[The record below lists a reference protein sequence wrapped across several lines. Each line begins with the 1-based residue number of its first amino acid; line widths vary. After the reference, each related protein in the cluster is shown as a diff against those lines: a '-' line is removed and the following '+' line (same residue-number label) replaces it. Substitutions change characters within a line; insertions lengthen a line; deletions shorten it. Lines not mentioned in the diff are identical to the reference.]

1 MMVNMKIKKIPL
13 FVALP
18 LLSFYSCAYG
28 AAFHV
33 GPEQIYPAIGD
44 VPWELLDPGDSV
56 YIHWRSD
63 PYHEK
68 WVIGRSGTE
77 LAPIVVSGVKGPNG
91 ELPIISGENATTR
104 SALNYTNE
112 SRGLIKIGS
121 SNIPADTLPTHIVL
135 ENLDLRSARP
145 PFSFINDHGQQESY
159 SSNAASVY
167 VEKGQNLT
175 IRNCIIQDSGNGI
188 FVGAFDGQT
197 QDILIEGNKIFGN
210 GIVGSYYQHN
220 TYTAGINVTYQYNYM
235 GALRSGAGGNNLK
248 DRSAGLVVR
257 YNWIENGNRQLD
269 LVDAEDSDNLVNHPA
284 YRKTFVY
291 GNVLLEGEGEGN
303 SQMVHYGGDSGN
315 ESIYRK
321 GTLFFYNNTL
331 MSTRSGNT
339 TLLRLSS
346 NDEFAAVSNNIVH
359 VSAEGSRLALLAR
372 NGQLEIRNNWFKTGY
387 RVSHDSFSGV
397 LTDNGSSIVGADPAF
412 QDPAHGNYH
421 LQEISGARDG
431 GTVLAPELLSA
442 HPLSRQYLSHFDS
455 EERHDDGSLDVGAFE
470 YYHILA
476 GDVDNS
482 GGIDLADVI
491 LSLQVASGV
500 STESVLSDAD
510 IGGDQRIGI
519 EEALY
524 GLTIN
529 KDASPASPQKIY

>member
-1 MMVNMKIKKIPL
+1 MKVKKIPL
-13 FVALP
+13 LVALP
-18 LLSFYSCAYG
+18 LLSFYSSAYG
-28 AAFHV
+28 AEFHV

-56 YIHWRSD
+56 YIHWRSE

-104 SALNYTNE
+104 TALNYTNE

-121 SNIPADTLPTHIVL
+121 SNIPADTMPAHVIL

-167 VEKGQNLT
+167 VEKGQKLT

-188 FVGAFDGQT
+188 FIGAFDGQT
-197 QDILIEGNKIFGN
+197 QDILIEGNKIFAN

-235 GALRSGAGGNNLK
+235 GALRGGAGGNNLK

-291 GNVLLEGEGEGN
+291 GNILLEGEGEGN

-315 ESIYRK
+315 QSIYRK
-321 GTLFFYNNTL
+321 GTLYFYNNTL

-339 TLLRLSS
+339 TLLRLST
-346 NDEFAAVSNNIVH
+346 NDEFADLHNNIVH
-359 VSAEGSRLALLAR
+359 VSADGSRLALLAS

-387 RVSHDSFSGV
+387 RVSHDTFSGV
-397 LTDNGSSIVGADPAF
+397 LTDNGSSIIGDDPGF
-412 QDPAHGNYH
+412 EDLSQGSYY
-421 LQEISGARDG
+421 LEEYSGAKDA
-431 GTVLAPELLSA
+431 GTALRPELLSA
-442 HPLSRQYLSHFDS
+442 HPVSRQYVYQTES
-455 EERHDDGSLDVGAFE
+455 EDRYDDGSLDIGAFE
-470 YYHILA
+470 YWHILA

-482 GGIDLADVI
+482 GSIDLADVI
-491 LSLQVASGV
+491 LSLQVTSGL
-500 STESVLSDAD
+500 SSGAVLSDAD
-510 IGGDQRIGI
+510 IGGDQKIGV

-524 GLTIN
+524 GLSIS
-529 KDASPASPQKIY
+529 KAASSGSAQNQN

>member
-1 MMVNMKIKKIPL
+1 MTLNMKIKKIPL
-13 FVALP
+13 LVAVP
-18 LLSFYSCAYG
+18 LFFFYSCVYG
-28 AAFHV
+28 TEFNV
-33 GPEQIYPAIGD
+33 GPGQTYPAIGD
-44 VPWELLDPGDSV
+44 VPWEFLDPGDSV

-77 LAPIVVSGVKGPNG
+77 FAPIVVSGVKGPNG
-91 ELPIISGENATTR
+91 ELPVISGENATTR
-104 SALNYTNE
+104 PALNFTNE

-121 SNIPADTLPTHIVL
+121 SNIPADTTPSYIIL

-145 PFSFINDHGQQESY
+145 PFTFNNDHGQLETY

-167 VEKGQNLT
+167 VEKAKHLT

-188 FVGAFDGQT
+188 FIGAFDGET
-197 QDILIEGNKIFGN
+197 EDILIEGNRIFGN
-210 GIVGSYYQHN
+210 GIENSYYQHN

-235 GALRSGAGGNNLK
+235 GALRADAGGNNLK

-291 GNVLLEGEGEGN
+291 GNILLEGDGEGN

-321 GTLFFYNNTL
+321 GTLYFYNNTL
-331 MSTRSGNT
+331 MSARSGNT
-339 TLLRLSS
+339 TMIRLSTD
-346 NDEFAAVSNNIVH
+346 DEYADVHNNIVH
-359 VSAEGSRLALLAR
+359 VSAPGSRLALLAS
-372 NGQLEIRNNWFKTGY
+372 NGQLEIRNNWFKDGY
-387 RVSHDSFSGV
+387 RVSHDTFTGV
-397 LTDNGSSIVGADPAF
+397 LNDNGSSIVAADPAF
-412 QDPAHGNYH
+412 EDPTQGNYQ
-421 LQEISGARDG
+421 LQENSGARDA
-431 GTVLAPELLSA
+431 GTVLDPGLLST
-442 HPLSRQYLSHFDS
+442 HPLTRQYVFQTES
-455 EERHDDGSLDVGAFE
+455 ENRYDDGSLDLGAFE
-470 YYHILA
+470 YWHILA

-482 GGIDLADVI
+482 GSIDLADVI
-491 LSLQVASGV
+491 LSLRVTAGLS
-500 STESVLSDAD
+500 SEPVLSDAD

-524 GLTIN
+524 GLTKN
-529 KDASPASPQKIY
+529 KAASSASAQNRD